1 LTRTLRILV
10 LVLAVAAPG
19 YAQTI
24 PTWEVFGGYSWQRS
38 NLREYFKSTPI
49 IYSVRNKGGSLN
61 GFDVAFTENINPWF
75 GGTLDITGHFAAP
88 EISGVKTHQA
98 MYTFMYGPRFSYR
111 DRPGWTGF
119 GHVLAGAAHMNAK
132 VTPTG
137 PHADDTSFALAAGGG
152 LDVKFRGNTA
162 IRVLQAEYLHANAL
176 GANHNNFQI
185 SAGIILYLGEK

>member
-1 LTRTLRILV
+1 MIRILRILV
-10 LVLAVAAPG
+10 LVLAIAAPG
-19 YAQTI
+19 YGQTI

-61 GFDVAFTENINPWF
+61 GFDVAFTENINRWF

-88 EISGVKTHQA
+88 EISGVKTHEA

-111 DRPGWTGF
+111 NRPGWTGF
-119 GHVLAGAAHMNAK
+119 GHVLAGVAHATAK

-137 PHADDTSFALAAGGG
+137 PHADDTSFALAAGAG
-152 LDVKFRGNTA
+152 LDMKFRGSTA
-162 IRVLQAEYLHANAL
+162 IRILQAEYLHANAL
-176 GANHNNFQI
+176 GANHNNFRL